1 MKQAAEIFRVA
12 TPGRHEILLQV
23 AEGEVLGIAGPNGAG
38 KSTLLSLLLGYLRPT
53 SGRVLIRG
61 LEPRSF
67 VEKNGIGYLSELMTI
82 NPNWKAEEAL
92 TRFATLAAIPASEVS
107 GLVNAVI
114 DALARDL
121 NMSQVPIREAI
132 RRLQA
137 EGWITYRHNSG
148 PEVANIGLEQWQATM
163 EVLAILEG
171 YATALAAESVSAE
184 DIARL
189 RDLAQAMQHAMEQF
203 DLLGF
208 SASNRQFHR
217 VIYARCPNPVLVERI
232 TETQAQLDAMRGTL
246 FPSVPQRGAD
256 SIAEHR
262 ELIEL
267 LRSGIATR

>member
-1 MKQAAEIFRVA
+1 MVKEMAAVPLPSDEMPA
-12 TPGRHEILLQV
+12 NKHEL
-23 AEGEVLGIAGPNGAG
+23 A
-38 KSTLLSLLLGYLRPT
+38 YR
-53 SGRVLIRG
+53 LIRERIEG
-61 LEPRSF
+61 AVYQPGQRL
-67 VEKNGIGYLSELMTI
+67 
-82 NPNWKAEEAL
+82 
-92 TRFATLAAIPASEVS
+92 
-107 GLVNAVI
+107 VI

-121 NMSQVPIREAI
+121 SMSQVPIREAI

-171 YATALAAESVSAE
+171 YATALAAPALSAE

-208 SASNRQFHR
+208 SANNRRFHR
-217 VIYARCPNPVLVERI
+217 VIYVRCPNPVLVDRI

-256 SIAEHR
+256 SIAEHL
-262 ELIEL
+262 ELIEMFERGATFDEIEARARNHKL
-267 LRSGIATR
+267 NFLAAAVRQLQQLARSRQGQRAADASAVPAGT